1 MLARTPVDLYRGLV
15 KVHLDDSIQSQII
28 SVVARFTDCVFAGE
42 KLSIH
47 LTRFLQLTTRLN
59 VYINSKVAAD
69 QSDVTL
75 AVDLLDY
82 LTSTSKW
89 WTVTRQDPGLVLR
102 PPSRDAR
109 GFIKSI
115 ADLQMGGNTLQRISG
130 ATEKLSRFLEE
141 HEIGSQ
147 KDMEDLCNGL
157 LSIWALISAF
167 ACRSQGRN
175 ITTEEDFETAY
186 DTTRILLFYVDP
198 IDYKALTAIRRLG
211 THPVLPLAAGVA
223 FSPGFE
229 KKLNASVAAN
239 LEKIHGDYL
248 APLALATSGASRS
261 ILTNSI
267 RLLGQLQAV
276 KQEIDRLEEDHYE
289 SIIIGSMDII
299 EKVGVSSDFLQNE
312 SSAVILFKGLHPAE
326 GVDERIQLLV
336 RRLESLIV
344 DSTGNKDFLLQYA
357 RLVPRIVALLLL
369 LAGKT
374 KETPSAHLGD
384 ADVKRGLILL
394 YALISG

>member
-1 MLARTPVDLYRGLV
+1 LARTPVDLYRGLV
-15 KVHLDDSIQSQII
+15 KAHLDGSIQSQIT
-28 SVVARFTDCVFAGE
+28 SVVARFADCVFAGE

-47 LTRFLQLTTRLN
+47 LTRFLQLVTRLN
-59 VYINSKVAAD
+59 AFINSKTVAD

-82 LTSTSKW
+82 LTSTTKW
-89 WTVTRQDPGLVLR
+89 WNVTRQDPGLVLR

-115 ADLQMGGNTLQRISG
+115 ADLHVGGNTLQRISG
-130 ATEKLSRFLEE
+130 ATEKISRFLEE
-141 HEIGSQ
+141 HELGTQ
-147 KDMEDLCNGL
+147 DEMENLCNGL
-157 LSIWALISAF
+157 LSTWALLSAF

-175 ITTEEDFETAY
+175 MTTEEDFETAY
-186 DTTRILLFYVDP
+186 DTTRILLFYVDA
-198 IDYKALTAIRRLG
+198 IDYKALTAVRKLG
-211 THPVLPLAAGVA
+211 THSVLPLAARVA

-229 KKLNASVAAN
+229 KKLNSSVAAN
-239 LEKIHGDYL
+239 LEKIHGNLL
-248 APLALATSGASRS
+248 ATLSLATSGASRS
-261 ILTNSI
+261 ILTNSL

-289 SIIIGSMDII
+289 SIIIGSMGMIQN
-299 EKVGVSSDFLQNE
+299 VGVSSDFLQDE
-312 SSAVILFKGLHPAE
+312 TSALTLFKGLRPAE

-357 RLVPRIVALLLL
+357 RLVPRIVALLIL
-369 LAGKT
+369 LASKT
-374 KETPSAHLGD
+374 KESASAPLED
-384 ADVKRGLILL
+384 TDIKRGLILL
-394 YALISG
+394 YDLING

>member
-1 MLARTPVDLYRGLV
+1 M
-15 KVHLDDSIQSQII
+15 QSQIS
-28 SVVARFTDCVFAGE
+28 SVVARFADCVFAGE

-47 LTRFLQLTTRLN
+47 LTRFLQLITRLN
-59 VYINSKVAAD
+59 AYINSKTVAD

-115 ADLQMGGNTLQRISG
+115 ADLHVGGNTLQRISG
-130 ATEKLSRFLEE
+130 ATEKISRFLEE
-141 HEIGSQ
+141 HEVGNQDEI
-147 KDMEDLCNGL
+147 ECLCNSL
-157 LSIWALISAF
+157 LSTWALLSAF

-175 ITTEEDFETAY
+175 MTTEEDFETAY
-186 DTTRILLFYVDP
+186 DTMRILLFYVDP
-198 IDYKALTAIRRLG
+198 IDFKALTAIRRLG
-211 THPVLPLAAGVA
+211 THPVLPLAARVA

-239 LEKIHGDYL
+239 LEKIHGQYL
-248 APLALATSGASRS
+248 ATLSLATSGASRS
-261 ILTNSI
+261 ILTNSL

-276 KQEIDRLEEDHYE
+276 KQELDRLEEDHYE
-289 SIIIGSMDII
+289 SIIIESMRMI
-299 EKVGVSSDFLQNE
+299 ENVGISSDFLQDE
-312 SSAVILFKGLHPAE
+312 SSALAIFKGLHPAE

-369 LAGKT
+369 LASKT
-374 KETPSAHLGD
+374 KVSASAPLED
-384 ADVKRGLILL
+384 LDVKRGLILL
-394 YALISG
+394 YDLING

>member
-1 MLARTPVDLYRGLV
+1 MARTPVDLYRGLV
-15 KVHLDDSIQSQII
+15 KACLDDSIESQIA

-47 LTRFLQLTTRLN
+47 LTRFLRLSTRLN
-59 VYINSKVAAD
+59 AYINSRTSID

-115 ADLQMGGNTLQRISG
+115 ADLHMGGNTLQRISG

-141 HEIGSQ
+141 HEIG
-147 KDMEDLCNGL
+147 DRGEMEDLCNSL
-157 LSIWALISAF
+157 LSTWALISAF

-175 ITTEEDFETAY
+175 TTTEEDFETAY
-186 DTTRILLFYVDP
+186 DVVRILLFYVDP
-198 IDYKALTAIRRLG
+198 IDYEALTAVRKLG
-211 THPVLPLAAGVA
+211 THPVLPLTARVA

-239 LEKIHGDYL
+239 LEKIHGNHL
-248 APLALATSGASRS
+248 AELSLASSGASRS
-261 ILTNSI
+261 ILTNSL

-276 KQEIDRLEEDHYE
+276 KQELDRLEEDSYE
-289 SIIIGSMDII
+289 SVIIGSMELI

-312 SSAVILFKGLHPAE
+312 SSAITLFKGLTPAE

-357 RLVPRIVALLLL
+357 RLVPRMVALLLL
-369 LAGKT
+369 LASKT
-374 KETPSAHLGD
+374 KESPSTPLSD

-394 YALISG
+394 YSLLSS